1 MSSLIKDVETTKG
14 TPFSNQLPTKADA
27 KVTKRKLAI
36 EFVIDD
42 EEALVKDIEM
52 SKVGQS
58 NQLQYKDDAI
68 DEKTV
73 ERKRKR
79 AILYGR
85 KKSAIVYVSSEDDED
100 ILKSSI
106 LLEKDVEA
114 NFNCSIP
121 LEKDDEKVKN
131 LLRVRGR
138 IGGYAPTTQLVRT
151 ESGPLQEAI
160 DALQGPS
167 PLKKKKEDQESEE
180 EDLDKTQ
187 EKPEEKDEEEKEEE
201 LQVTSSLCHRQK
213 HEFQSAQ
220 DPDAWIMNPEM
231 YYFATFGVDESKD
244 Q

>member
-1 MSSLIKDVETTKG
+1 
-14 TPFSNQLPTKADA
+14 
-27 KVTKRKLAI
+27 
-36 EFVIDD
+36 
-42 EEALVKDIEM
+42 
-52 SKVGQS
+52 
-58 NQLQYKDDAI
+58 
-68 DEKTV
+68 
-73 ERKRKR
+73 
-79 AILYGR
+79 
-85 KKSAIVYVSSEDDED
+85 
-100 ILKSSI
+100 
-106 LLEKDVEA
+106 
-114 NFNCSIP
+114 
-121 LEKDDEKVKN
+121 
-131 LLRVRGR
+131 VRGR

>member
-1 MSSLIKDVETTKG
+1 MSSLIETTKG
-14 TPFSNQLPTKADA
+14 SQSNQLPTKADA
-27 KVTKRKLAI
+27 KVIKRKLTI
-36 EFVIDD
+36 EFVSDD
-42 EEALVKDIEM
+42 EEALIKNIEM
-52 SKVGQS
+52 SKAGQS
-58 NQLQYKDDAI
+58 NQLQYKDNAL
-68 DEKTV
+68 DEKRV

-79 AILYGR
+79 AILYAR
-85 KKSAIVYVSSEDDED
+85 KESAIVYVSSEDDED

-106 LLEKDVEA
+106 L
-114 NFNCSIP
+114 

>member
-14 TPFSNQLPTKADA
+14 SQLNQLQTKADA

-36 EFVIDD
+36 EFVSDD
-42 EEALVKDIEM
+42 LEALVKDIEM
-52 SKVGQS
+52 SKAGQS

-68 DEKTV
+68 DEKRV

-79 AILYGR
+79 DILYAR
-85 KKSAIVYVSSEDDED
+85 KESAIVYVSSEDDED

-106 LLEKDVEA
+106 LLEKDDEA
-114 NFNCSIP
+114 NFKSLIP

-131 LLRVRGR
+131 LLRVRVR

-201 LQVTSSLCHRQK
+201 LQVTSSLCHHQK

>member
-1 MSSLIKDVETTKG
+1 MSSLIKDVETTKRSR
-14 TPFSNQLPTKADA
+14 SNQLQTKADA

-36 EFVIDD
+36 EFVSDD
-42 EEALVKDIEM
+42 LEALVKDIEM
-52 SKVGQS
+52 SKTGQS

-68 DEKTV
+68 EEKRV

-79 AILYGR
+79 AILYAR
-85 KKSAIVYVSSEDDED
+85 KESAIVYVSSEDDED

-106 LLEKDVEA
+106 L
-114 NFNCSIP
+114 

-167 PLKKKKEDQESEE
+167 PLKKKKEEALE
-180 EDLDKTQ
+180 KTQ

-201 LQVTSSLCHRQK
+201 LEVTSSLCHRQK

>member
-1 MSSLIKDVETTKG
+1 MSSLIETTKG
-14 TPFSNQLPTKADA
+14 GQSNQLPTKADA

-36 EFVIDD
+36 EFVSDD
-42 EEALVKDIEM
+42 EEALVKNIEM
-52 SKVGQS
+52 SKAGQS
-58 NQLQYKDDAI
+58 NQLQYKDNAL
-68 DEKTV
+68 DEKRV

-79 AILYGR
+79 AILYAR
-85 KKSAIVYVSSEDDED
+85 KESAIVYVSSEDDED

-106 LLEKDVEA
+106 L
-114 NFNCSIP
+114 

-167 PLKKKKEDQESEE
+167 PLKKKKEEALE
-180 EDLDKTQ
+180 KTQ

>member
-14 TPFSNQLPTKADA
+14 SQSNQLPTKADA

-36 EFVIDD
+36 EFVSDD

-52 SKVGQS
+52 SKAGQS
-58 NQLQYKDDAI
+58 NQLQYEDDAI
-68 DEKTV
+68 DAKRV

-79 AILYGR
+79 AILYAR
-85 KKSAIVYVSSEDDED
+85 KESAIVYVSSEDDED
-100 ILKSSI
+100 TLKSSI
-106 LLEKDVEA
+106 LLEKDDEA
-114 NFNCSIP
+114 NFKSSMP
-121 LEKDDEKVKN
+121 LEKDDENVKN
-131 LLRVRGR
+131 LLGVRAR
-138 IGGYAPTTQLVRT
+138 IGGYAHIAQLVRT

-187 EKPEEKDEEEKEEE
+187 EKPEEKDDEEKEEE
-201 LQVTSSLCHRQK
+201 LQVTQHRQK